1 MKKLVIVE
9 SPAKARTIEKYLGV
23 DYKVLATIG
32 HIRELPKK
40 GAIDPA
46 NDYAMHYV
54 TIPGKEEAIKKITG
68 ALKDTDE
75 IILATDPDREG
86 EAIAWHVSDLLK
98 TKHAKKIVGKEIKR
112 AVFYEIS
119 KEAVNEAIT
128 EPRDIAMDLVQSQE
142 TRRALDRHFGFSLSP
157 LLWRLFPSNNHSAG
171 RVQSPALR
179 MIVEREKEIEAF
191 TPQEYWTLGALL
203 QKEKTIETKLV
214 VYENEPVKKFTFGSK
229 TLVENVASK
238 LEAGCSN
245 GMKATSVVTKQIKR
259 KPKSPF
265 RTSVLL
271 QQASAKLGFTP
282 KVTMGCAQSLF
293 AGKDGG
299 DGLITYIRTDSIEID
314 AAKLPLIQEK
324 IITLY
329 GEEFLER
336 RKFKN
341 KKEAINIQEAHG
353 AITPNDINIL
363 PNSLKTRLGDNELK
377 LYSLI
382 WERTMASQMKDAIF
396 ERTTIEL
403 APNNE
408 PGLAVFSF
416 SDQELLFPGYLLVTK
431 EDVHNNKPPNI
442 KKGDIVDFLNLTKEQ
457 HFTDPPPRY
466 NDASMIKT
474 LEEKGIGRPSTYA
487 GILSRL
493 AEREYIISKQKR
505 YEPSDMG
512 RLVSNFLNSSFADYI
527 NDEFTSKME
536 DDLDAISNGSK
547 SKKEVLDLFWSPLE
561 EEVKTTGE
569 QVTRRDVNPQR
580 LLGIDPETNKPI
592 FSRMTKNGP
601 VAQKGDI
608 DKGDTPEWGALKAGQ
623 SIFSITLEE
632 SLGLFKTIDNVLG
645 THPDTLEPV
654 IVRETRYGPV
664 VQLGSVDAG
673 KKPKYVS
680 LIKGEIIED
689 VDFERALQ
697 YLSLPRE
704 VGKDPESG
712 ETILATMG
720 PYGPYLKKGSQN
732 FSLRKGSDPFT
743 VDLTEALASIS
754 SKKGS
759 TNINEFKNSKIKI
772 KEGRWGPYITNSK
785 INVSVPK
792 GMKPESLTE
801 EECVA
806 LLAEKQKKKKGKKR
820 KAKNKQ

>member
-9 SPAKARTIEKYLGV
+9 SPAKARTIEKYLGGN
-23 DYKVLATIG
+23 YRVLATIG

-40 GAIDPA
+40 DAIDPV
-46 NDYAMHYV
+46 NNYAMTYI
-54 TIPGKEEAIKKITG
+54 TIPGKEEAIKKITA

-98 TKHAKKIVGKEIKR
+98 TKYSKKIKGKEIKR

-119 KEAVNEAIT
+119 KEAVNKAIA

-142 TRRALDRHFGFSLSP
+142 TRRALDRHFGFSISP

-191 TPQEYWTLGALL
+191 KPQEYWTLGALL
-203 QKEKTIETKLV
+203 QKNIETKLI
-214 VYENEPVKKFTFGSK
+214 VYKNEPVKKFTFGSK
-229 TLVENVASK
+229 DFVEKVANQLK
-238 LEAGCSN
+238 AGCKT
-245 GMKATSVVTKQIKR
+245 GMKTVSVLSKKIKR

-271 QQASAKLGFTP
+271 QQASAKFGFTP
-282 KVTMGCAQSLF
+282 KQTMGFAQSLF
-293 AGKDGG
+293 TGKDGS

-324 IITLY
+324 VVHLY

-341 KKEAINIQEAHG
+341 KKESTVIQEAHG
-353 AITPNDINIL
+353 AITPTDINVL
-363 PNSLKTRLGDNELK
+363 PDSLKTKLNDNELK
-377 LYSLI
+377 LYGLI
-382 WERTMASQMKDAIF
+382 WERTIASQMKDAIF
-396 ERTTIEL
+396 ERTTIEFT
-403 APNNE
+403 PNNQPE
-408 PGLAVFSF
+408 LACFSF
-416 SDQELLFPGYLLVTK
+416 SDQELLFPGYLLATK
-431 EDVHNNKPPNI
+431 EEVRNNKPPNI
-442 KKGDIVDFLNLTKEQ
+442 KEGDIIDFLNLTKEQ

-466 NDASMIKT
+466 NDASMIKA

-493 AEREYIISKQKR
+493 VEREYIVSKQKR

-512 RLVSNFLNSSFADYI
+512 RLVSNFLNSSFTNYI

-536 DDLDAISNGSK
+536 NDLDAISNGSK
-547 SKKEVLDLFWSPLE
+547 SKKEILDLFWSPLE
-561 EEVKTTGE
+561 EAVTKTGE
-569 QVTRRDVNPQR
+569 QVTRRDVNPIR
-580 LLGIDPETNKPI
+580 SLGIDPETNKPI
-592 FSRMTKNGP
+592 FARMTKNGP
-601 VAQKGDI
+601 AVQKGDI
-608 DKGDTPEWGALKAGQ
+608 DAGDDPEWGTLKEGQ
-623 SIFSITLEE
+623 KLYSITLEE
-632 SLGLFKTIDNVLG
+632 ALGLFKTADNILG
-645 THPDTLEPV
+645 THPDTLEPI

-664 VQLGSVDAG
+664 VQLGSGDDG
-673 KKPKYVS
+673 KKPKYIG
-680 LIKGEIIED
+680 LIKGERIED
-689 VDFERALQ
+689 VGLERALQ
-697 YLSLPRE
+697 YLSLPRK

-712 ETILATMG
+712 ETILATIG

-732 FSLRKGSDPFT
+732 YSLRKGSDPFT
-743 VDLTEALASIS
+743 VDLVEALASIA

-759 TNINEFKNSKIKI
+759 ANINEFKNSNVKI
-772 KEGRWGPYITNSK
+772 KEGRWGPYITNGK

-792 GMKPESLTE
+792 GMKPENLTE

>member
-9 SPAKARTIEKYLGV
+9 SPAKAKTIEKYLGV
-23 DYKVLATIG
+23 DYRVLATIG

-46 NDYAMHYV
+46 NNYAMTYV
-54 TIPGKEEAIKKITG
+54 TIPGKKEAIKKITS
-68 ALKDTDE
+68 ALIDTDE

-86 EAIAWHVSDLLK
+86 EAIAWHVADLLQ
-98 TKHAKKIVGKEIKR
+98 TKHAKKIEGKEIKR
-112 AVFYEIS
+112 AVFYEIG
-119 KEAVNEAIT
+119 KEAVNEAVAK
-128 EPRDIAMDLVQSQE
+128 PRDIAMDLVLAQQ
-142 TRRALDRHFGFSLSP
+142 TRSALDYHFGFSLSP

-191 TPQEYWTLGALL
+191 IPQEYWTLGALL
-203 QKEKTIETKLV
+203 KKEDTIETRLM
-214 VYENEPVKKFTFGSK
+214 VYEDEPVKKFTFSSK
-229 TLVENVASK
+229 DFVDSVATK
-238 LEAGCSN
+238 LETGCKN
-245 GMKATSVVTKQIKR
+245 GVKAASIAIKQIKR

-265 RTSVLL
+265 KTSVLM
-271 QQASAKLGFTP
+271 QQASAKFGFNP
-282 KVTMGCAQSLF
+282 KETMKCAQSLF

-314 AAKLPLIQEK
+314 AAKLPIIQQK
-324 IITLY
+324 IVALY

-341 KKEAINIQEAHG
+341 KKEVINVQEAHG
-353 AITPNDINIL
+353 AITPTDINLL
-363 PNSLKTRLGDNELK
+363 PSTLQTRLSENELK

-382 WERTMASQMKDAIF
+382 WERTMASQMKDAVF
-396 ERTTIEL
+396 ERTTIEFV
-403 APNNE
+403 PNNSLD
-408 PGLAVFSF
+408 LALFSF
-416 SDQELLFPGYLLVTK
+416 SDQELLFPGYLLATK
-431 EDVHNNKPPNI
+431 EEVRNKKPPDI
-442 KKGDIVDFLNLTKEQ
+442 KEGDVITFLNLTKEQ

-493 AEREYIISKQKR
+493 VEREYIISKQKR

-512 RLVSNFLNSSFADYI
+512 RLVSNFLNTSFTDYI

-547 SKKEVLDLFWSPLE
+547 SKKEILDLFWSPLE
-561 EEVKTTGE
+561 EAIATTGGRI
-569 QVTRRDVNPQR
+569 TRRDVNPQR
-580 LLGIDPETNKPI
+580 LLGTDPETNKPV
-592 FSRMTKNGP
+592 FARMTKNGP
-601 VAQKGDI
+601 AVQKGDI
-608 DKGDTPEWGALKAGQ
+608 DAGDDPEWGSLKDGQ
-623 SIFSITLEE
+623 SIFSIALEE
-632 SLGLFKTIDNVLG
+632 ALGLFKAADNVLG
-645 THPDTLEPV
+645 TEPDTQLPI

-664 VQLGSVDAG
+664 VQLGSGDDG

-680 LIKGEIIED
+680 LIKGENIED
-689 VDFERALQ
+689 VGFERALQ
-697 YLSLPRE
+697 YLSLPRD

-732 FSLRKGSDPFT
+732 YSLRKGSDPFT
-743 VDLTEALASIS
+743 VDLVEALASIA

-759 TNINEFKNSKIKI
+759 ANINEFKNSNVKI
-772 KEGRWGPYITNSK
+772 KEGRWGPYVTNGK

-792 GMKPESLTE
+792 GMKPENLTE

-820 KAKNKQ
+820 KVKNKQ

>member
-1 MKKLVIVE
+1 
-9 SPAKARTIEKYLGV
+9 
-23 DYKVLATIG
+23 
-32 HIRELPKK
+32 
-40 GAIDPA
+40 
-46 NDYAMHYV
+46 
-54 TIPGKEEAIKKITG
+54 
-68 ALKDTDE
+68 
-75 IILATDPDREG
+75 
-86 EAIAWHVSDLLK
+86 
-98 TKHAKKIVGKEIKR
+98 
-112 AVFYEIS
+112 
-119 KEAVNEAIT
+119 
-128 EPRDIAMDLVQSQE
+128 
-142 TRRALDRHFGFSLSP
+142 
-157 LLWRLFPSNNHSAG
+157 
-171 RVQSPALR
+171 
-179 MIVEREKEIEAF
+179 
-191 TPQEYWTLGALL
+191 
-203 QKEKTIETKLV
+203 
-214 VYENEPVKKFTFGSK
+214 
-229 TLVENVASK
+229 
-238 LEAGCSN
+238 
-245 GMKATSVVTKQIKR
+245 
-259 KPKSPF
+259 
-265 RTSVLL
+265 
-271 QQASAKLGFTP
+271 
-282 KVTMGCAQSLF
+282 
-293 AGKDGG
+293 
-299 DGLITYIRTDSIEID
+299 
-314 AAKLPLIQEK
+314 
-324 IITLY
+324 
-329 GEEFLER
+329 
-336 RKFKN
+336 
-341 KKEAINIQEAHG
+341 
-353 AITPNDINIL
+353 
-363 PNSLKTRLGDNELK
+363 
-377 LYSLI
+377 
-382 WERTMASQMKDAIF
+382 MKDALF
-396 ERTTIEL
+396 ERTTIEFV
-403 APNNE
+403 PNNE

-416 SDQELLFPGYLLVTK
+416 SEQELLFPGYLLATQ
-431 EDVHNNKPPNI
+431 EDVHNNQPPNI
-442 KKGDIVDFLNLTKEQ
+442 KEGDIVDFLNLTKEQ

-493 AEREYIISKQKR
+493 AEREYIISKQRR

-561 EEVKTTGE
+561 EEVETTGE

-580 LLGIDPETNKPI
+580 LLGTDPETNKPI

-608 DKGDTPEWGALKAGQ
+608 ESGDTPEWGSLKAGQ
-623 SIFSITLEE
+623 SIFSVTLEE
-632 SLGLFKTIDNVLG
+632 ALGLFNTIDNVLG
-645 THPDTLEPV
+645 THPDTLEPI

-664 VQLGSVDAG
+664 VQLGSGDDG

-704 VGKDPESG
+704 VGKDPESS

-732 FSLRKGSDPFT
+732 YSLRKGSDPFT

-759 TNINEFKNSKIKI
+759 ANINEFKNSNVKI
-772 KEGRWGPYITNSK
+772 KEGRWGPYITNGK

-806 LLAEKQKKKKGKKR
+806 MLAEKQKKKKGKKR